1 MLIIHVTLKYLSSV
15 YILEAPAALPSEQ
28 LLSPLMN
35 KMETR

>member
-1 MLIIHVTLKYLSSV
+1 MFRVTIKYLSSA

>member
-1 MLIIHVTLKYLSSV
+1 MFRVTIKYLSSG
-15 YILEAPAALPSEQ
+15 YILEAPAALPLEQ